1 MRLPIDPPTRFLA
14 LALALA
20 SATLAVPAV
29 AFDLW
34 TDDAPWALID
44 APAALG
50 VDADVLDD
58 PSSGWHVSAGTLSAV
73 LSRAPDRTAYVR
85 WTHVSAFRPGGALA
99 GRWPGLLAAELDSA
113 AAAVWPGEER
123 VAGWG
128 RPEVGIV
135 GRVGLPLLGASAY
148 AVSVWLPLTDDAL
161 YPFAAR
167 ALSLRLSLRR
177 VAALGGGLA
186 LSASAGHTLSTG
198 MADDV
203 LTGDAFAGGDEAAL
217 DLSWRLG
224 GARLAAGYRFGRPG
238 QTGPRAEVSL
248 PAGTGRARLLLEH
261 NDADADMRLYRTRV
275 RLGWSLPLPAEE
287 STDEPDLDR

>member
-1 MRLPIDPPTRFLA
+1 MSLRADPWTRILA
-14 LALALA
+14 PALLAAA
-20 SATLAVPAV
+20 FAVPAS

-34 TDDAPWALID
+34 TDDAPWTMID

-58 PSSGWHVSAGTLSAV
+58 PSSGWHVSAGTLTATLDRV
-73 LSRAPDRTAYVR
+73 PGRTAYLR
-85 WTHVSAFRPGGALA
+85 WSHVSAFRPGGALA
-99 GRWPGLLAAELDSA
+99 GRWPGLLAAEMDSA
-113 AAAVWPGEER
+113 AAVVWPGEER

-128 RPEVGIV
+128 RPEVGVV
-135 GRVGLPLLGASAY
+135 GRLRLPLLGASAY
-148 AVSVWLPLTDDAL
+148 AASVWLPLTDDAL

-186 LSASAGHTLSTG
+186 LGATAGHTLSTG

-203 LTGDAFAGGDEAAL
+203 LVGDAFAGGNEAAL
-217 DLSWRLG
+217 DLSWRRG
-224 GARLAAGYRFGRPG
+224 GARLAAGYRFGRTG
-238 QTGPRAEVSL
+238 QTGPRAELSL
-248 PAGTGRARLLLEH
+248 PAGPGRARLLLER
-261 NDADADMRLYRTRV
+261 NDAGADARLYRTRV
-275 RLGWSLPLPAEE
+275 RLGWSLPLPPAEE